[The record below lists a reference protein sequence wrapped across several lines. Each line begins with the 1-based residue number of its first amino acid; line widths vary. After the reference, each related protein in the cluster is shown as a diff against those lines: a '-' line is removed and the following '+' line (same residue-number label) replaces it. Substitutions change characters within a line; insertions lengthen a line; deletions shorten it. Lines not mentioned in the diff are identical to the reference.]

1 MSDSQTQWWAPTGAG
16 EPSPPPAPQQ
26 PPRRSRERGRE
37 ARQRQAQRRRT
48 TWVVIVVLALLVA
61 AGYVVWSSIDDVFG
75 GSGKPAATTGADFPG
90 PGHGS
95 AQVVVSPGD
104 SGQAI
109 GQTLE
114 DAGVVASA
122 SAFVA
127 AYGANPAATGIQPG
141 TYQLLLEMP
150 AADAVDALL
159 NPASKLQTKVTIPE
173 GLTVKQIV
181 TRISEKTSIPLKDLQ
196 AAVKDPDSFGL
207 PEQAGGEVEG
217 WLFPATYE
225 VQPDDGATDLLRQMT
240 SATVDALEGAGAP
253 KDQWEDVLIKASL
266 VEREAKHDE
275 DRPKMARAIE
285 NRLDVGE
292 LLRIDASVAYG
303 AGVSGT
309 ELTQAMLDD
318 ASNPYNLYQHA
329 GLPPTPIAAPGK
341 KSIEAVMDPADGD
354 WIFWCTVN
362 LETGETEFGVTID
375 DHNACVAKLN
385 AWIEEHG
392 DE

>member
-16 EPSPPPAPQQ
+16 EPSPQPAP
-26 PPRRSRERGRE
+26 PPRRSRNRGRE

-48 TWVVIVVLALLVA
+48 TWVVVIVLALLVGT
-61 AGYVVWSSIDDVFG
+61 GYVVWSSIGDLFG
-75 GSGKPAATTGADFPG
+75 GSAAPSPSASDYPG

-95 AQVVVSPGD
+95 AQVVVNPGD
-104 SGQAI
+104 SGNAI
-109 GQTLE
+109 GQTLA
-114 DAGVVASA
+114 DAGVVASS
-122 SAFVA
+122 SAFVS
-127 AYGANPAATGIQPG
+127 AYAANPAATGIQPG

-173 GLTVKQIV
+173 GLTVEQIV
-181 TRISEKTSIPLKDLQ
+181 TRISEKTTIPLEDLE
-196 AAVKDPDSFGL
+196 AALEDPDSFGL
-207 PEQAGGEVEG
+207 PKQAGGEVEG

-225 VQPDDGATDLLRQMT
+225 VQPDEGAKDLLKQMT
-240 SATVDALEGAGAP
+240 AATVTTLEDAGVPADE
-253 KDQWEDVLIKASL
+253 WEDTLIKASL
-266 VEREAKHDE
+266 VEREAKFDD

-285 NRLDVGE
+285 NRLDIGE
-292 LLRIDASVAYG
+292 RLRIDASVAYG

-318 ASNPYNLYQHA
+318 ASNPYNLYQHD

-341 KSIEAVMDPADGD
+341 TSIEAVRNPADGD

-375 DHNACVAKLN
+375 DHSACVAKMN

-392 DE
+392 DQ

>member
-1 MSDSQTQWWAPTGAG
+1 VSDSQTQWWAPTGAG
-16 EPSPPPAPQQ
+16 QPSPLPTPQEPPQR
-26 PPRRSRERGRE
+26 PRNRGRE

-48 TWVVIVVLALLVA
+48 TWVVVIVLGLLIGT
-61 AGYVVWSSIDDVFG
+61 GYVVWSSIDDLFG
-75 GSGKPAATTGADFPG
+75 GSDAPTAGATDFPG

-95 AQVVVSPGD
+95 AQIVINAGD

-109 GQTLE
+109 GQTLA
-114 DAGVVASA
+114 DAGVVAS
-122 SAFVA
+122 SGAFVS
-127 AYGANPAATGIQPG
+127 AYGANPAAQGIQPG

-150 AADAVDALL
+150 AADAINALL
-159 NPASKLQTKVTIPE
+159 NPASKLQTKVTIAE
-173 GLTVKQIV
+173 GLTIEQILKRV
-181 TRISEKTSIPLKDLQ
+181 SEKTTISLEDLE
-196 AAVKDPDSFGL
+196 AAIDEPESFGL
-207 PEQAGGEVEG
+207 PDEADGDVEG

-225 VQPDDGATDLLRQMT
+225 VQPDDEATDVLKQMT
-240 SATVDALEGAGAP
+240 SATVGVLEDAGIP
-253 KDQWEDVLIKASL
+253 KDQWKDALIKASL

-285 NRLDVGE
+285 NRLEVGE
-292 LLRIDASVAYG
+292 FLRIDAAVAYG
-303 AGVSGT
+303 AGVRGT

-329 GLPPTPIAAPGK
+329 GLPPTPISSPGK
-341 KSIEAVMDPADGD
+341 ASIDAVANPADGD

-375 DHNACVAKLN
+375 DHNACVAKMN

>member
-16 EPSPPPAPQQ
+16 EPSPLPTPQ
-26 PPRRSRERGRE
+26 PPQRSRNRGRE

-48 TWVVIVVLALLVA
+48 TWVVVIVLGLLIGT
-61 AGYVVWSSIDDVFG
+61 GYVVWSSIGDLFG
-75 GSGKPAATTGADFPG
+75 GSGDPTAGPTDFPG

-95 AQVVVSPGD
+95 AQIVVSAGD

-109 GQTLE
+109 GQTLA
-114 DAGVVASA
+114 DAGVVASS
-122 SAFVA
+122 SAFVS
-127 AYGANPAATGIQPG
+127 AYDANPAAQGIQPG
-141 TYQLLLEMP
+141 TYQLLLGLP
-150 AADAVDALL
+150 AADAVNALL
-159 NPASKLQTKVTIPE
+159 NPASKLQTKVGIPE
-173 GLTVKQIV
+173 GLTTEQIV
-181 TRISEKTSIPLKDLQ
+181 ARISEKTTIPLKDLE
-196 AAVKDPDSFGL
+196 AAIDDPGSFGL
-207 PEQAGGEVEG
+207 PDEAGGDVEG

-225 VQPDDGATDLLRQMT
+225 VQPDDGATDVLKQMT
-240 SATVDALEGAGAP
+240 DATVGALEDAGVP
-253 KDQWEDVLIKASL
+253 KARWKDVLIKASL

-285 NRLDVGE
+285 NRLEVGE
-292 LLRIDASVAYG
+292 RLRIDASVAYG
-303 AGVSGT
+303 EGVSGT

-318 ASNPYNLYQHA
+318 ASNPYNLYQHD

-341 KSIEAVMDPADGD
+341 ASIDAVVNPADGD

-375 DHNACVAKLN
+375 DHNECVAKMN